1 MSAVW
6 SVRGVSPELRRA
18 IVEAAE
24 REGKSV
30 AAWLEQRL
38 SANFDDET
46 PEPPSAFA
54 PTAPEPAQPNAN
66 DSLDGILAAID
77 TCLANIV
84 ALETTTPPQ

>member
-24 REGKSV
+24 RDGVSV

-38 SANFDDET
+38 SANFDDE
-46 PEPPSAFA
+46 
-54 PTAPEPAQPNAN
+54 APEPRPTSAPAAAEPVQPDAN

-77 TCLANIV
+77 SCLANIV
-84 ALETTTPPQ
+84 ALETASPPQ

>member
-24 REGKSV
+24 REGVSV

-38 SANFDDET
+38 STDFSDGAVELEPAPVSAT
-46 PEPPSAFA
+46 PEPTHSG
-54 PTAPEPAQPNAN
+54 TG

-77 TCLANIV
+77 SCLANIV
-84 ALETTTPPQ
+84 ALETASPPQ

>member
-24 REGKSV
+24 REGVSV

-38 SANFDDET
+38 STDFSGDAVD
-46 PEPPSAFA
+46 PQPASAA
-54 PTAPEPAQPNAN
+54 AAPEPAYSGAS
-66 DSLDGILAAID
+66 DSLDGILEAID
-77 TCLANIV
+77 TCIANIV
-84 ALETTTPPQ
+84 ALETASPPQ

>member
-24 REGKSV
+24 REGVSV

-38 SANFDDET
+38 SGNLGESPVDT
-46 PEPPSAFA
+46 VSAQ
-54 PTAPEPAQPNAN
+54 EPASAEPGRAEPNR
-66 DSLDGILAAID
+66 SLDGVLAAID
-77 TCLANIV
+77 SCLASIV
-84 ALETTTPPQ
+84 ALETASLPQ